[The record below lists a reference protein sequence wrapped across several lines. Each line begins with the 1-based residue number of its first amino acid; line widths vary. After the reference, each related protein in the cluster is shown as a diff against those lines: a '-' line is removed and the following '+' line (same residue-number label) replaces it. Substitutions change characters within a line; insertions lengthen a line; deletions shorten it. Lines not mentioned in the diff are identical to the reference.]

1 MWDCLV
7 SKTTIKTIIIIY
19 LIILWTGNKTIIS
32 NVLAKQTQQPKTV
45 KILNLHTGI
54 QRLPF

>member
-1 MWDCLV
+1 ME
-7 SKTTIKTIIIIY
+7 
-19 LIILWTGNKTIIS
+19 GNKTIIS

-45 KILNLHTGI
+45 KILNLHTRI